1 MSSLKW
7 SEALKQLK
15 NPQSGKAL
23 IDEDRL
29 VEMQE
34 NNGEIIVK
42 YKRDQISLEMK
53 KNLESQMYA
62 LLSQYADEEKITIL
76 SVSEQVQPQKPA
88 PQAAPAAPSAQLKT
102 GHGPTGQAKRKV
114 PNTKKVIAVSSCK
127 GGVGKSTVA
136 VNLCLALKNL
146 GHKVGLIDADI
157 YGPSVPMLLGKRDA
171 KPGASE
177 EKKILPVEAYGLKFI
192 SFGLFINEADPVIW
206 RGPMLGG
213 VLNQFLFDV
222 DWGELDFLV
231 IDLPPGTGDM
241 QLSMIQATD
250 IDGALIVSTPQNIAL
265 LDAKKGMAMFSQVNV
280 PILGMVENMSYFVP
294 EDDLTKKYFIYGNG
308 GVEAACKELS
318 TVFLG
323 SIPFEI
329 PLREGSDVGVP
340 YMTKTEF
347 EGRPVWKA
355 FESLGKSL
363 SESLMVKPAKKGFLE
378 RFF

>member
-7 SEALKQLK
+7 AEALKQLK
-15 NPQSGKAL
+15 NPQSGKSL

-34 NNGEIIVK
+34 NNGEIVVK

-62 LLSQYADEEKITIL
+62 VLSEYADEEKITIL
-76 SVSEQVQPQKPA
+76 SVSEEQQQAKPA
-88 PQAAPAAPSAQLKT
+88 TQAAPAAQLKT

-114 PNTKKVIAVSSCK
+114 ANVKKVIAVSSCK

-136 VNLCLALKNL
+136 VNLCLALKNQ
-146 GHKVGLIDADI
+146 GYKVGLIDADI
-157 YGPSVPMLLGKRDA
+157 YGPSIPMLLGKRDA

-177 EKKILPVEAYGLKFI
+177 EKKILPVEAHGLKFI
-192 SFGLFINEADPVIW
+192 SFGLFINESDPVIW

-318 TVFLG
+318 AVFLG

-329 PLREGSDVGVP
+329 PLREGSDMGVP
-340 YMTKTEF
+340 YMTQTEF

-355 FESLGKSL
+355 FENLGKSL
-363 SESLMVKPAKKGFLE
+363 SEGLMVKPAKKGFLE